1 MPRDLYN
8 AALLSLAKPTNN
20 AYLALGQGLST
31 AALSYQDFLARKED
45 LKKQKLLQE
54 QLNLENEKIQINNDF
69 NKENNPLLLKSNELT
84 NQSKKIENIYNEKSI
99 NDKLKYL
106 RLNNENLNLNNQIS
120 YNQFSNDLSK
130 QRAQKLFN
138 ELLSSKGINK
148 ESFNTA
154 YNSAINIFDY
164 QIENESNLAKKKI
177 LLKQKDDLLKN
188 RQTLS
193 DDFNKNLLVENNIAN
208 TNNNE
213 NKENYY
219 LVQAVKTLKEDIAN
233 NYDKIN
239 STTNKYIK
247 EQLNKENKEKKN
259 ILLELAN
266 KQGNKNANVVNYI
279 SLYNNL
285 PDDASKTEF
294 RTTTTNIQENL
305 KAIESVKAAQD
316 FIEEQVINAG
326 KMGQAG
332 AGLKS
337 FIKDTD
343 FNKARRLLNQVR
355 ARVTELH
362 GVSSK
367 LKSAQ
372 DQINKLVPDLDNF
385 GTTKDQ
391 VFNALNQLINYIEE
405 DNITQKNTI
414 KNKYGNEYLDFLN
427 DLK

>member
-219 LVQAVKTLKEDIAN
+219 LGQAVKTLKEDIAN

>member
-138 ELLSSKGINK
+138 ELLSSKGVNK

-219 LVQAVKTLKEDIAN
+219 LGQAVKTLKEDIAN